1 MDTIITRVQSKE
13 KINELLKKVKIIEVH
28 NEFFQQSTPKSEEI
42 TLSEIKILLE
52 VANILA
58 SSSYVENRKKAL
70 QIATT
75 LPLIN
80 PSKGVSLSSFL
91 ILRKLGN
98 YPAIS
103 LLQQRKGISD
113 YKSLLGGLSSLEAFV
128 LESTNTKVFFEK
140 EYLLTNFQK
149 KVTDLFDQGNG
160 ISVSA
165 PTSAGKSFI
174 FLKIL
179 LDKIIREP
187 GTTAIYIVPT
197 RALIRQVMNDL
208 LDYIQ
213 DLGLENLNVSC
224 SSEIEVLVKNNERSN
239 ILVLTQERL
248 YHLCADLESSKKLR
262 TSIIIVDEAHNIQS
276 GGRGVLLENAIK
288 FAQTIWPSA
297 KVLFSSPLVENP
309 EKLLETF
316 EIEDGIKE
324 NEMFPLVR
332 QNLIKVHLT
341 RGKLIVNTFFEE
353 DEDEREVGR
362 IDFSRNGN
370 SDYKLL
376 ADITSVLWN
385 NQTSIVY
392 ANEPMRSTDIIRV
405 LSNKNAFNKLY
416 NEKLDEFADFIEEY
430 ISKDYEL
437 ADFVRRGLAFHFG
450 SLPPIIRSGIE
461 DLFKSGDLKIVSCTS
476 TLLEGMNMPAKNIFT
491 YKPEK
496 GNNEPIDKL
505 NFWNL
510 AGRAG
515 RMGNDFSGNI
525 ICIEMSKWKS
535 NPIEGERT
543 QKIVPSTE
551 KKLKTEIDDFKEY
564 LLNSTSTSK
573 LDDYNEQMISVIL
586 NDRVR
591 GKKLAGSVYED
602 ETNVNTLLEI
612 DEIAESMLNSFLPPV
627 GLIQKIPGIMPERIN
642 NLWNYFQ
649 STNSIEEVF
658 PLYPLRTYGE
668 TYDRFKK
675 IVRICGEYF
684 ENNRWNEAFITK
696 ISINAFKWMLG
707 DSLSTIIFYDSNSLS
722 KKEKQLTSLVKSQ
735 VEFLNNTIRY
745 KVVKYTQVYTEVL
758 REYLLSINK
767 KDEADKLVNL
777 SAYLEYGAST
787 VPALEFMAIGLPRE
801 AALVLSNQLGYL
813 EVYTAEICL
822 EWLRKLDVETLDT
835 AIYLK
840 KQISKVQ
847 SSI

>member
-1 MDTIITRVQSKE
+1 METIITRVQSKE
-13 KINELLKKVKIIEVH
+13 MINELLKKIKIIEVH
-28 NEFFQQSTPKSEEI
+28 SEFFQQSIPKTEEV
-42 TLSEIKILLE
+42 TLSEIKVLLE

-80 PSKGVSLSSFL
+80 HSKGVSLSSFL

-103 LLQQRKGISD
+103 LLQKRKEISD
-113 YKSLLGGLSSLEAFV
+113 YKSLLSGLSTLEAFV

-149 KVTDLFDQGNG
+149 KITDLVDKGNG

-179 LDKIIREP
+179 LDKIIKKP

-197 RALIRQVMNDL
+197 RALRQVMNDFL
-208 LDYIQ
+208 EYIQ
-213 DLGLENLNVSC
+213 DLGLRNLNVSC
-224 SSEIEVLVKNNERSN
+224 SSETEVLIKNNERSN

-262 TSIIIVDEAHNIQS
+262 TSIIVVDEAHNIQS

-332 QNLIKVHLT
+332 QNLIKVNLT

-362 IDFSRNGN
+362 IDFSRDG
-370 SDYKLL
+370 SAEYKLL
-376 ADITSVLWN
+376 ADITSALWN

-392 ANEPMRSTDIIRV
+392 ANEPMRSTDITRV
-405 LSNKNAFNKLY
+405 LANKRGFDKLN

-535 NPIEGERT
+535 NPIEGDRT

-551 KKLKTEIDDFKEY
+551 KKLKTESNDFKEY
-564 LLNSTSTSK
+564 LLNSTSASK

-591 GKKLAGSVYED
+591 GKKLAGSIYED

-612 DEIAESMLNSFLPPV
+612 DKIAESMLNSFLPPV

-642 NLWNYFQ
+642 KLWNYFQ
-649 STNSIEEVF
+649 STNSIEELF

-668 TYDRFKK
+668 TYTRFKE

-684 ENNRWNEAFITK
+684 ENNGWNEAFIKK

-707 DSLSTIIFYDSNSLS
+707 DPLSTIIFYDSNSLS
-722 KKEKQLTSLVKSQ
+722 KKDKQLTSLVKSQ

-745 KVVKYTQVYTEVL
+745 KIVKYTQVYTEVL

-767 KDEADKLVNL
+767 NDEADKLINL
-777 SAYLEYGAST
+777 PAYLEYGAST

-801 AALVLSNQLGYL
+801 AALVLSNKLGYL
-813 EVYTAEICL
+813 ENYTAEICL
-822 EWLRKLDVETLDT
+822 EWLRKLDVESLNTT
-835 AIYLK
+835 TYLK

-847 SSI
+847 SGI